1 MGRYIN
7 WEDVIDRYPELNTLG
22 GADQLSS
29 AYIVYSE
36 AFVDGILATN
46 YTIPFSSN
54 NMIIRDLSIDMCYW
68 RAARFKFDDA
78 TQVKSS
84 FFETIAMIKAGQVQ
98 MIDEAGTLIPQVK
111 QNPGIYSSTQSYHSA
126 FGMLPFEEQN
136 IDQDNIDD
144 DRDERSFVIE

>member
-1 MGRYIN
+1 MGRYID

-22 GADQLSS
+22 GSDQLSS

-36 AFVDGILATN
+36 AFVDGVLAN
-46 YTIPFSSN
+46 HYTIPFSNN
-54 NMIIRDLSIDMCYW
+54 NMIIRDLSIDYCYW

-84 FFETIAMIKAGQVQ
+84 FFETIDMIKKGHVQ

-111 QNPGIYSSTQSYHSA
+111 QKIGLFSTTQSYHSS
-126 FGMLPFEEQN
+126 FGMHPEEEWK
-136 IDQDNIDD
+136 IDEDNITD
-144 DRDERSFVIE
+144 DRERSLA